1 MSGKMRALVK
11 HHRAFG
17 AELQEVPIPTI
28 GPDEV
33 LIQVKCATMCGTDV
47 HIYTWDDWAAGR
59 VNPPY
64 VFGHEFSGVVVEVG
78 EKVTSVKP
86 GDRVSAETHIVCGV
100 CPPCRRGEAHVCL
113 NTKIIG
119 VDRDGCFAEYVAMP
133 EQNLWKVDDDR
144 PFEIASVMEPMGN
157 AVHTTL
163 SGPVVGKKVAVI
175 GCGPI
180 GLMAISVAR
189 AAGAATVIALD
200 VNDFRLDLANRMGAT
215 QLIHSGRV
223 DAVKEILSLTDGEG
237 VDVVLEMSGHP
248 TAIQQGF
255 RVLTGGGRMA
265 MLGLPTR
272 PVEVDI
278 TQDIVFKGVT
288 VHGITGRRM
297 FETWEQTDG
306 LLKTGAIDLEPLITH
321 RLPLEEYE
329 KAFELMMS
337 GRCGKVV
344 LYP

>member
-1 MSGKMRALVK
+1 
-11 HHRAFG
+11 
-17 AELQEVPIPTI
+17 
-28 GPDEV
+28 
-33 LIQVKCATMCGTDV
+33 
-47 HIYTWDDWAAGR
+47 
-59 VNPPY
+59 
-64 VFGHEFSGVVVEVG
+64 
-78 EKVTSVKP
+78 
-86 GDRVSAETHIVCGV
+86 
-100 CPPCRRGEAHVCL
+100 
-113 NTKIIG
+113 
-119 VDRDGCFAEYVAMP
+119 
-133 EQNLWKVDDDR
+133 
-144 PFEIASVMEPMGN
+144 
-157 AVHTTL
+157 
-163 SGPVVGKKVAVI
+163 VAVI